1 MRKARGRR
9 RRVKGFDYGDG
20 DYDNDHNAS
29 DDEDDNSDISDNSSN
44 DVLKLYLSEYKLNG
58 WAVHMCKIFVDDV
71 LIEWLAYMYYLVS
84 AWRQGKTVRN
94 MSVIGW

>member
-1 MRKARGRR
+1 MREARWRR

-20 DYDNDHNAS
+20 DNDNDDNAS
-29 DDEDDNSDISDNSSN
+29 DDEDDNSDNGSN
-44 DVLKLYLSEYKLNG
+44 DVLKLCLSGYKLNG

-71 LIEWLAYMYYLVS
+71 LIEWLTYMYYLVS